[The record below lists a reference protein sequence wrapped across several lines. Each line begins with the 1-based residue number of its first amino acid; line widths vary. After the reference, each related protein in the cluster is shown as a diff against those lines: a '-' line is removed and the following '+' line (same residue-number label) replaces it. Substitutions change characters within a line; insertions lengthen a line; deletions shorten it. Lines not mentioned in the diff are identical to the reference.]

1 MVLWVV
7 DRGSG
12 SGGGR
17 SSGRSW
23 SSGRSS
29 WCATLK
35 CPMRGPSCLLIEQSV
50 TIQVSFQVRHYSG
63 IVSGSLRFRVFM
75 IDGSYCD
82 GGHLG
87 IFLLASDNSYSAL
100 R

>member
-1 MVLWVV
+1 M
-7 DRGSG
+7 G
-12 SGGGR
+12 
-17 SSGRSW
+17 
-23 SSGRSS
+23 
-29 WCATLK
+29 
-35 CPMRGPSCLLIEQSV
+35 GPSCLLKEQSV